1 MAKFKY
7 TLLAGATAI
16 CAPMLGL
23 IPAGANDSVIKGGQ
37 NPNQWAVLAWSGGS
51 DRESSCG
58 GGHPQ
63 AAGSQQGAGD
73 CGGRSP

>member
-37 NPNQWAVLAWSGGS
+37 DPNQWAVYGK
-51 DRESSCG
+51 DYDNTRY
-58 GGHPQ
+58 
-63 AAGSQQGAGD
+63 
-73 CGGRSP
+73 SP

>member
-23 IPAGANDSVIKGGQ
+23 IPAGANDPEFAADAMLREQ
-37 NPNQWAVLAWSGGS
+37 ALEAVEAALAV
-51 DRESSCG
+51 
-58 GGHPQ
+58 
-63 AAGSQQGAGD
+63 
-73 CGGRSP
+73 RSWVTVSN

>member
-37 NPNQWAVLAWSGGS
+37 NPNQWAVG
-51 DRESSCG
+51 
-58 GGHPQ
+58 P
-63 AAGSQQGAGD
+63 
-73 CGGRSP
+73 